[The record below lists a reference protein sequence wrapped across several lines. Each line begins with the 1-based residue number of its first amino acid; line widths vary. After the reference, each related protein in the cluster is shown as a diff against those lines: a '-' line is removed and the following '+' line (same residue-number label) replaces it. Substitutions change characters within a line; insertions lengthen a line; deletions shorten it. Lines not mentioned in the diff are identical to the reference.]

1 MLIPASL
8 HFQHSVLHSWS
19 ILRILLSLY
28 DLTPPDWD
36 SYLGLFSC
44 EHFPFTPKLVSPHH
58 SIFKFLFTY
67 LFVVVLGLHCCA
79 WAALRLPSVASR
91 LCYAAARGIFLDQ
104 GSNLCLLHCG
114 GRFFPTEPPGKPSLT
129 LLCVS
134 LRPHSILALSELHT
148 GLFHSRHSQCV
159 PTPVYQETRGVPS
172 RGV

>member
-1 MLIPASL
+1 MTSLPLTGTPTWASSLVSISPLPPSWCLPTILFSNFYLLIYLWWCWVFIA
-8 HFQHSVLHSWS
+8 V
-19 ILRILLSLY
+19 RGLLSGCRAW
-28 DLTPPDWD
+28 P
-36 SYLGLFSC
+36 LGC
-44 EHFPFTPKLVSPHH
+44 GT
-58 SIFKFLFTY
+58 
-67 LFVVVLGLHCCA
+67 G
-79 WAALRLPSVASR
+79 

>member
-91 LCYAAARGIFLDQ
+91 VWYRALLRCSTWDLPGSGIKPVSPALRG
-104 GSNLCLLHCG
+104 
-114 GRFFPTEPPGKPSLT
+114 E
-129 LLCVS
+129 
-134 LRPHSILALSELHT
+134 ILSH
-148 GLFHSRHSQCV
+148 
-159 PTPVYQETRGVPS
+159 
-172 RGV
+172 